1 MCGIVGTF
9 ASGGKRIDPALLE
22 KMTKTIRHRGP
33 SDEGYLLVNPLTN
46 RYQHRCGDDSI
57 PQAKETLTNISA
69 QTDETFSV
77 GLGYRRLSIID
88 LSPAGHQPIS
98 NADGTIWLIFNGEIY
113 NYIELREELKGKGY
127 AFRTKTDTEVIIHA
141 YEEWGTDCLN
151 RFNGMWAFA
160 LWDGRTKTLF
170 CARDRFGVKP
180 FYYFMKN
187 GEFAFASEI
196 KALLTHPAVSRVAN
210 HRAVHDYLAYA
221 IIDHTDETFFSDIKQ
236 LPPSHRL
243 TLDAAGHLTIQKYYT
258 LVADSRFSRFS
269 ESENKLQAQKLLEI
283 LSDSVKLRMR
293 TDVPLGSCL
302 SGGLDS
308 STIVCLANSLISKSG
323 VIDRSLIGE
332 HQKTFTAVY
341 DDPQFSEKP
350 FVDKV
355 ISRTNAEAHFVRPD
369 GERLW
374 AELRQLLYHQD
385 EPFNSTS
392 VYAQWNVMRL
402 ASEHGVTVLL
412 DGQGADELLAGYSWH
427 RPIYQA
433 ELLRRLQIRTLW
445 NEIQGGTSVGGR
457 SLPQQIYEL
466 LKKAAGGFIPRSF
479 VESVLEPNSLM
490 RPEFLSVHKNHWG
503 LLAKSNDNL
512 QQRLLEEE
520 TQLNLQQ
527 LLHYEDRNS
536 MAFSIEARVPFID
549 YRVVECGMKIP
560 ATFKIHNGWTKYA
573 LRSAAEGIIPKE
585 IQWRR
590 DKMGFVTPQDQWLQA
605 LLPKIRSLLVEEPLR
620 AAEFIDRERI
630 EKRFHDTSVDIS
642 GNMLW
647 RLVCLEMWM
656 RVFEV
661 Q

>member
-1 MCGIVGTF
+1 MCGIIGTF
-9 ASGGKRIDPALLE
+9 VSGGKHIDPALLA

-33 SDEGYLLVNPLTN
+33 SDEGYLLVNPATL
-46 RYQHRCGDDSI
+46 RYEHRCGDDSI
-57 PQAKETLTNISA
+57 PHAKETLAHINA
-69 QTDETFSV
+69 QTDETFSL

-88 LSPAGHQPIS
+88 LSPAGHQPIA

-113 NYIELREELKGKGY
+113 NYIELREELRGKGY
-127 AFRTKTDTEVIIHA
+127 TFRTKTDTEVIIHA
-141 YEEWGTDCLN
+141 YEEWGTACLN

-196 KALLTHPAVSRVAN
+196 KALLTHPAVSRTPN
-210 HRAVHDYLAYA
+210 HRAVHDYLSYA
-221 IIDHTDETFFSDIKQ
+221 ILDHTDQTFYSDVKQ
-236 LPPSHRL
+236 LPPAHHL
-243 TLDAAGHLTIQKYYT
+243 TLDAAGNLTIQKYYT
-258 LVADSRFSRFS
+258 LAADTRFSPFS
-269 ESENKLQAQKLLEI
+269 EPESRLHAQELLEI

-308 STIVCLANSLISKSG
+308 STIVCLANSLISESG

-332 HQKTFTAVY
+332 HQKTFTAIY

-355 ISRTNAEAHFVRPD
+355 IARTNAQPHFVLPD
-369 GERLW
+369 GGRLW
-374 AELRQLLYHQD
+374 TELRQLIYHQD

-402 ASEHGVTVLL
+402 AAEHGITVLL
-412 DGQGADELLAGYSWH
+412 DGQGADELLGGYSWH
-427 RPIYQA
+427 RPVYQA
-433 ELLRRLQIRTLW
+433 ELLRRFMLGTFWKEVQ
-445 NEIQGGTSVGGR
+445 GTSDIGSWPLRYQVYDLVRKLGA
-457 SLPQQIYEL
+457 SIV
-466 LKKAAGGFIPRSF
+466 PRSI
-479 VESVLEPNSLM
+479 VEQALEPNSLM
-490 RPEFLSVHKNHWG
+490 KTEFLSAHKNQWG
-503 LLAKSNDNL
+503 LLEKSNGNL
-512 QQRLLEEE
+512 QERLLQEE

-560 ATFKIHNGWTKYA
+560 SSYKIHNGWTKYA

-585 IQWRR
+585 IQWRK

-605 LLPKIRSLLVEEPLR
+605 LLPNIRTLLIEEPLR
-620 AAEFIDRERI
+620 AAEFIDREKI
-630 EKRFHDTSVDIS
+630 EKKFHGNAVDIS
-642 GNMLW
+642 GNTLW

-656 RVFEV
+656 RVFDV
-661 Q
+661 H